1 MGELVKIK
9 QVENLQAEL
18 DKIATVEQL
27 AKDAG
32 ELAAEAKLDAATAAS
47 AKNSTRVKETIKGIV
62 SHPSA
67 KIQLQLSSTIAND
80 QDVQVFINGILI
92 TKLTAELGT
101 DMVEFS
107 VPYSIDATD
116 SVIIYYST

>member
-9 QVENLQAEL
+9 QVENLQTEL

-32 ELAAEAKLDAATAAS
+32 ELAAAAKLEAAAAAS
-47 AKNSTRVKETIKGIV
+47 AKNSSRVKETIKGIV
-62 SHPSA
+62 SHA
-67 KIQLQLSSTIAND
+67 NTKIQLQLSGTIAND
-80 QDVQVFINGILI
+80 QDVQVFVNGVLI
-92 TKLTAELGT
+92 SKLTAELGT
-101 DMVEFS
+101 DIVEFS

>member
-1 MGELVKIK
+1 MGELIKIK
-9 QVENLQAEL
+9 QVENLQTEL

-32 ELAAEAKLDAATAAS
+32 DLAAAAKLDAAAAAS
-47 AKNSTRVKETIKGIV
+47 AKSSSRVKETIKGIV
-62 SHPSA
+62 SHPNT
-67 KIQLQLSSTIAND
+67 KIQLQLSGTIAND
-80 QDVQVFINGILI
+80 QDVQVFVNGVLI

-101 DMVEFS
+101 EIVEFS